1 MSLLN
6 QMMQSV
12 GGTDIDA
19 LAGKLGLTPA
29 QVESAVAA
37 LGRAEPEPT
46 DTVDQAAAK
55 SGLPR
60 EAVAKVLEAIGGED
74 GLRRIVGGLSQGG
87 GLAGAMS
94 GLFGKD

>member
-1 MSLLN
+1 MTLLN
-6 QMMQSV
+6 QMMQTV
-12 GGTDIDA
+12 GGVDIET
-19 LAGKLGLTPA
+19 LAGQVGLTPA

-60 EAVAKVLEAIGGED
+60 EAVAKVFEAIGGED

>member
-12 GGTDIDA
+12 GGIDIDA
-19 LAGKLGLTPA
+19 LAGKVGLTPA

-37 LGRAEPEPT
+37 LGRAEPEPA

>member
-1 MSLLN
+1 MTLLN
-6 QMMQSV
+6 QMMKHV
-12 GGTDIDA
+12 GGIDIES
-19 LAGKLGLTPA
+19 LAGKVGLTPA

-37 LGRAEPEPT
+37 LGRAEPEPN
-46 DTVDQAAAK
+46 DTVDEAAAK
-55 SGLPR
+55 AGLPR
-60 EAVAKVLEAIGGED
+60 EAVAKVFAAIGGED